1 MSLETLPTNAIH
13 RGENEKKG
21 LGRKVCSKGKK
32 KNGKCVR
39 SVLRVRSADSAE
51 FFEIPDVE
59 DAHWGQSEVDVEE
72 I

>member
-1 MSLETLPTNAIH
+1 M
-13 RGENEKKG
+13 
-21 LGRKVCSKGKK
+21 CSKGKK

>member
-1 MSLETLPTNAIH
+1 MRQQHKTKTICL
-13 RGENEKKG
+13 
-21 LGRKVCSKGKK
+21 KGKK

-39 SVLRVRSADSAE
+39 STLRVRSSDSDG

-59 DAHWGQSEVDVEE
+59 DAHWADDQQYESEEE